1 MPTKAWPGQSEH
13 CMLGSPLLKSK
24 TDRLTDVSQPYSTPN
39 ELGMPLKDFRGGH
52 ASTMQRCSKRG
63 TFLSAATNVIS
74 GSIGN
79 SVVPSSAG

>member
-39 ELGMPLKDFRGGH
+39 ELGMPPEGLSRGARVHH
-52 ASTMQRCSKRG
+52 AALLEAWHVSQRSDERYQR
-63 TFLSAATNVIS
+63 FY
-74 GSIGN
+74 
-79 SVVPSSAG
+79 